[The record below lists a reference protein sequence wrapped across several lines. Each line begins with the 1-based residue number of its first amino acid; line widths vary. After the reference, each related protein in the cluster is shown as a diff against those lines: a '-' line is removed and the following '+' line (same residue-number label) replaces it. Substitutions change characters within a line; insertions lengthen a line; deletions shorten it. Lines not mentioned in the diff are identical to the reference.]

1 MGKIALVFSGQ
12 GAQYTGMGRDFYESS
27 PAAKAVFDRLD
38 ALRPNTSS
46 QCFTADKETL
56 SQTITTQPCVFAANY
71 AAAAAVAEAGIRAD
85 YLAGFSLG
93 EVSALA
99 FGGYLTLEQAFSYVC
114 RRGEEMDKAAKAQA
128 GAMFAVMAKDLDA
141 LEQLCAGMSGA
152 YPVNYNCPG
161 QTVVSCHTEQ
171 ADAFAAAA
179 KAAGMRA
186 MKLAVSGGFHS
197 PMMLPAADALAAEFA
212 PLTLAEPT
220 IPVIANA
227 TARPYECA
235 DQMFLQIHTPVYWQR
250 SVESLI
256 EQGVTTFIEVGV
268 DKTLTGL
275 IGKISKD
282 VTALTVENQEGLQR
296 MLEVLA

>member
-12 GAQYTGMGRDFYESS
+12 GAQYTGMGQSFYETS

-38 ALRPNTSS
+38 ALRPGTSS

-56 SQTITTQPCVFAANY
+56 SVTINTQPCVFTANY
-71 AAAAAVAEAGIRAD
+71 AAAAAVAEAGIQAD

-99 FGGYLTLEQAFSYVC
+99 FGGYLTLEQAFQYVC

-128 GAMFAVMAKDLDA
+128 GAMFAVMAKDVDA
-141 LEQLCAGMSGA
+141 LEQLCLTLPGV

-161 QTVVSCHTEQ
+161 QTVVSCRTEQ

-179 KAAGMRA
+179 KAAGLRA

-197 PMMLPAADALAAEFA
+197 PMMLPAARALGAEFA
-212 PLTLAEPT
+212 DLTLAEPT
-220 IPVIANA
+220 IPVISNC
-227 TARPYECA
+227 TAREYESA
-235 DQMFLQIHTPVYWQR
+235 RQMFLQIHSPVQWQR
-250 SVESLI
+250 SVEYLI
-256 EQGVTTFIEVGV
+256 AQGVTTFIEVSVG
-268 DKTLTGL
+268 KTLTGL
-275 IGKISKD
+275 IGKISKE
-282 VTALTVENQEGLQR
+282 VTALSVENQEGLQR
-296 MLEVLA
+296 ILEVLA